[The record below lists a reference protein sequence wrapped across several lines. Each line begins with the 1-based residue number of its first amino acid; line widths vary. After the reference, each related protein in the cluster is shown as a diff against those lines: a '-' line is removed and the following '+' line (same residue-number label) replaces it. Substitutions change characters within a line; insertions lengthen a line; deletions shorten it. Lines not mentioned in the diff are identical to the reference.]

1 MTTEKRED
9 VDISLFLDPSF
20 QFNGGIFDYGDHR
33 SSFGF
38 MELLGFQDLPQSL
51 FELPPPAPKPDP
63 VSLPTDSTSETATNF
78 PTTPNSSSIS
88 SSSDEAAKPQPTAPE
103 EEAEGEVEIVV
114 KEKKQLKETKKKGQ
128 KRPRE
133 PRVAF
138 MTKSE
143 VDHLE
148 DGYRWRK
155 YGQKAVKNSPFPRSY
170 YRCTAAACGV
180 KKRVER
186 SVADRT
192 VVVTTYEGQHTHP
205 SPAVPRGGQ
214 MARPAQHVPVYFDA
228 PPPPM
233 QFSFLSSGSYL
244 PPAPQPVGFRHAL
257 SANVCPCGDD
267 RRHCSAATAD
277 GLLQDLIPGMVMKKE
292 V

>member
-1 MTTEKRED
+1 MTTEKGED
-9 VDISLFLDPSF
+9 VDISLFLEPSF

-38 MELLGFQDLPQSL
+38 VELLGFQDLPQSL

-63 VSLPTDSTSETATNF
+63 VSLPTTDSTSETATNF

-205 SPAVPRGGQ
+205 SRPCRAAGRWPVQLSMSRFTSTRRRRRCNLASSAAAATCPRLPSRSASATRCRPTSVLAETTGGTAVPR
-214 MARPAQHVPVYFDA
+214 
-228 PPPPM
+228 PPT
-233 QFSFLSSGSYL
+233 G
-244 PPAPQPVGFRHAL
+244 
-257 SANVCPCGDD
+257 
-267 RRHCSAATAD
+267 CSRT
-277 GLLQDLIPGMVMKKE
+277 
-292 V
+292 

>member
-1 MTTEKRED
+1 MMKTEKRED
-9 VDISLFLDPSF
+9 REISPFL
-20 QFNGGIFDYGDHR
+20 NGGIFDYGDQR
-33 SSFGF
+33 GSFGF
-38 MELLGFQDLPQSL
+38 MELLGFPEFPQSI
-51 FELPPPAPKPDP
+51 FELPPPTPQPDP
-63 VSLPTDSTSETATNF
+63 ASLPLDSTSEITTANL

-88 SSSDEAAKPQPTAPE
+88 SSSDEAAKPEATAAE
-103 EEAEGEVEIVV
+103 EEAEIE
-114 KEKKQLKETKKKGQ
+114 KEKKQTKEATKKKGQ

-170 YRCTAAACGV
+170 YRCTAIACGV

-186 SVADRT
+186 SVTDPS

-205 SPAVPRGGQ
+205 SPVVPRGGQ
-214 MARPAQHVPVYFDA
+214 MAARSPQQMPDFFAA
-228 PPPPM
+228 PPPRPT
-233 QFSFLSSGSYL
+233 QFSFLSSYL
-244 PPAPQPVGFRHAL
+244 PPAPRPVDFRHVP
-257 SANVCPCGDD
+257 SANHVPTAEDGRCCD
-267 RRHCSAATAD
+267 RTTSD
-277 GLLQDLIPGMVMKKE
+277 GLLQDLIPGLMVMKKE
-292 V
+292 D